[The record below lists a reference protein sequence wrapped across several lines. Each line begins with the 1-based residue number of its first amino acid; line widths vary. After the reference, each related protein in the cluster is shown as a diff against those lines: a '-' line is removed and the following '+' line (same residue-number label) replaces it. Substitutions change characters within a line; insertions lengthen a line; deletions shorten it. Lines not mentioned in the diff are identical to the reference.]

1 MKVMDRYVLR
11 SFLGIFIGS
20 LLAVS
25 FLFTV
30 ISVLD
35 SINFLMSEEGATV
48 AGVIRYYL
56 LQLPQTLYMSA
67 PVSSLISAMITL
79 GGLNQSHEL
88 MALRAAGVSLF
99 RVATPIVLAAMII
112 SGGAFALGNTLVPVG
127 NRYFLSEKQ
136 ALKGEEPDPG
146 ESVWYVSESRGQN
159 PIILN
164 IEKVDRQTG
173 KLSGVTMFRTGPGLA
188 LLEEITAAQAFYVE
202 GKGWKLIGAETRTF
216 HGHDVPVISRATE
229 TMVALSDTPEDMLR
243 VQRAPEEMT
252 LTELADQIERVHR
265 YGLRETAFRVER
277 QSRFAI
283 PLAAVIL
290 VLAGIPLAIR
300 PVRSA
305 GLAWG
310 ILGAIIVGFIYFV
323 VIAEFIS
330 LGKGGMISPWIAA
343 WSANIIFGVIG
354 AAQFAKLRR

>member
-20 LLAVS
+20 LLSVS

-30 ISVLD
+30 LSVLD
-35 SINFLMSEEGATV
+35 SITFVMSEDGATIP
-48 AGVIRYYL
+48 GVVRFYL
-56 LQLPQTLYMSA
+56 LQLPQTIYMSA
-67 PVSSLISAMITL
+67 PVAALLSAMITL
-79 GGLNQSHEL
+79 GGLNQNHEL
-88 MALRAAGVSLF
+88 MALRASGISLL
-99 RVATPIVLAAMII
+99 RAATPILLASVII
-112 SGGAFALGNTLVPVG
+112 SGGAFVLGNTLVPVG

-136 ALKGEEPDPG
+136 VIKGEEPDPG
-146 ESVWYVSESRGQN
+146 ESVWYVSESRGEN
-159 PIILN
+159 PVILN

-173 KLSGVTMFRTGPGLA
+173 ELAGVTIFRTGPGLA
-188 LLEEITAAQAFYVE
+188 LLEEITAAKALYVP
-202 GKGWKLIGAETRTF
+202 GRGWRLLRAETRAF
-216 HGHDVPVISRATE
+216 HGHDVPAISSSPE
-229 TMVALSDTPEDMLR
+229 MMIALPDTPEDLLR

-252 LTELADQIERVHR
+252 LAQLADQIARVRR
-265 YGLRETAFRVER
+265 YGLPETAYRVER
-277 QSRFAI
+277 QARFAI

-300 PVRSA
+300 PVRSG

-330 LGKGGMISPWIAA
+330 LGKGGMVEPWVAA
-343 WSANIIFGVIG
+343 WSANIIFGIIG